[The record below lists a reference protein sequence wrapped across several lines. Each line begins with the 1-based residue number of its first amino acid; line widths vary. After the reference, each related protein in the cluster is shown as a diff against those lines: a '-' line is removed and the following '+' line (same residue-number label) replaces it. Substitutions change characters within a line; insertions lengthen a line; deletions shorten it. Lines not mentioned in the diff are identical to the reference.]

1 MNNKLNILLLNGPN
15 LNLLGIREPKVYGEK
30 KLSELLT
37 QLNQKAEKLN
47 VKLHHLQSNAEH
59 ILVERIHQAKDNIDY
74 IIINP
79 ASFTHTSISLRDAL
93 LSVNIPF
100 IEVHIS
106 NIYAREQFRATSWFS
121 DISDGVIC
129 GFGLDG
135 YFWSLKSAVKKIKNR
150 LLKKH

>member
-1 MNNKLNILLLNGPN
+1 MNNKFNILLLNGPN
-15 LNLLGIREPKVYGEK
+15 LNLLGIREPNIYGAK
-30 KLSELLT
+30 TLSELLI
-37 QLNQKAEKLN
+37 QLNEKAKKLN
-47 VKLHHLQSNAEH
+47 VKLDHLQSNAEH

-106 NIYAREQFRATSWFS
+106 NIFAREQFRSTSWFS
-121 DISDGVIC
+121 DISEGVIC

-135 YFWSLKSAVKKIKNR
+135 YFWSLKSAVKKLTYKLLTKN
-150 LLKKH
+150 